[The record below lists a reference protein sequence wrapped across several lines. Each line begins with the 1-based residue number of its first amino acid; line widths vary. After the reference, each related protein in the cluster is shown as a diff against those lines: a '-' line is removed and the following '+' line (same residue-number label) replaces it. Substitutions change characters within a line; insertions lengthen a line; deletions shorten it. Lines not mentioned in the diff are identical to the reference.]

1 MTRVLVTGA
10 AGFIGSH
17 LVEALAIRGDEVV
30 GIDNFDPFYARASKE
45 RNLREIGERPG
56 FRFHELDM
64 LDVDALAPH
73 LTRDTVLVH
82 LAAKA
87 GVRPSIAD
95 PVGYARVNVAGTA
108 AVMEAA
114 RRAGLSRV
122 IFGSSS
128 SVYGDA
134 TPIPF
139 REDAT
144 AMTPVS
150 PYAATKRAGELLLEA
165 LAPLHGFRAAS
176 LRFFTVYGARQRPDL
191 AIHSF
196 ARRLV
201 QGQALTLYG
210 DGSQARD
217 YTYFADIVQGVLA
230 AVDWTA
236 TAPVG
241 VDIFNVGGARAVPLK
256 TLVSTLGRAM
266 GIEPRVEWAPMPPG
280 DVQRTCADLEKSR
293 RVLGYDPRV
302 QLEEGIAHFV
312 TWFRGI
318 YAQER

>member
-17 LVEALAIRGDEVV
+17 LVEALAVRGDEVV

-45 RNLREIGERPG
+45 RNLREIGEQPG

-122 IFGSSS
+122 VFGSSS

-217 YTYFADIVQGVLA
+217 YTYFTDIVQGVLA

-236 TAPVG
+236 AAPVG

-256 TLVSTLGRAM
+256 TLVGTLGRAM

>member
-217 YTYFADIVQGVLA
+217 YTYFTDIVQGVLA

>member
-1 MTRVLVTGA
+1 
-10 AGFIGSH
+10 
-17 LVEALAIRGDEVV
+17 
-30 GIDNFDPFYARASKE
+30 
-45 RNLREIGERPG
+45 
-56 FRFHELDM
+56 M

-95 PVGYARVNVAGTA
+95 SVGYARVNVAGTA

-114 RRAGLSRV
+114 RRAALSRV
-122 IFGSSS
+122 VFGSSS

-144 AMTPVS
+144 AVTPVS

-165 LAPLHGFRAAS
+165 LAPLHGFRTAS

-196 ARRLV
+196 ARRLA

-217 YTYFADIVQGVLA
+217 YTYFTDIVQGVLA

-266 GIEPRVEWAPMPPG
+266 GIEPRVEWAPLPPG

-302 QLEEGIAHFV
+302 ALEEGIARFV
-312 TWFRGI
+312 TWFRGT

>member
-122 IFGSSS
+122 VFGSSS

-217 YTYFADIVQGVLA
+217 YTYFTDIVQGVLA

>member
-17 LVEALAIRGDEVV
+17 LVEALASRGDEVV

-45 RNLREIGERPG
+45 RNLREIGDRPE
-56 FRFHELDM
+56 FTFHELDM
-64 LDVDALAPH
+64 FDVDALAPH

-95 PVGYARVNVAGTA
+95 SVGYARVNVAGTA
-108 AVMEAA
+108 AVLEAA

-122 IFGSSS
+122 VFGSSS
-128 SVYGDA
+128 SVYGDT

-139 REDAT
+139 REDAI

-150 PYAATKRAGELLLEA
+150 PYAATKRAGELLLET
-165 LAPLHGFRAAS
+165 LAQLHGLRAAS

-217 YTYFADIVQGVLA
+217 YTYFSDIVQGVLA
-230 AVDWTA
+230 AIDWTA

-266 GIEPRVEWAPMPPG
+266 GMEARVEWAPMPPG

-302 QLEEGIAHFV
+302 PLDEGIARFV
-312 TWFRGI
+312 TWFRGT

>member
-1 MTRVLVTGA
+1 
-10 AGFIGSH
+10 
-17 LVEALAIRGDEVV
+17 V

-217 YTYFADIVQGVLA
+217 YTYFTDIVQGVLA